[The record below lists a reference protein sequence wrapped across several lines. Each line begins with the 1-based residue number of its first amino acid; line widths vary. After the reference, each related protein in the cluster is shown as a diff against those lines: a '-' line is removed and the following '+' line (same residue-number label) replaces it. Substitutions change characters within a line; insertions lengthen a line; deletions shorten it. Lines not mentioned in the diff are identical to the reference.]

1 MSLSERFRALRDRLA
16 DRFEW
21 PDVTIRRVQ
30 TAVRTDAARAAGRKG
45 STTTVTIPARG
56 ILGSRKVLV
65 SEGVY
70 REEATVRLDSP
81 VQAGDELT
89 IGARTLKVVSV
100 EESNPYG
107 EASAIM
113 YLAVVQ

>member
-1 MSLSERFRALRDRLA
+1 VSLSERFRALRDRLA

-21 PDVTIRRVQ
+21 PTVTIAR
-30 TAVRTDAARAAGRKG
+30 TSTVRTDADRAAGRKG
-45 STTTVTIPARG
+45 SAAVVTTTARG
-56 ILGSRKVLV
+56 TLGSRKVFV

-70 REEATVRLDSP
+70 RQEATARLDSP

-89 IGARTLKVVSV
+89 IGARTLKVISV

-107 EASAIM
+107 EATAII